1 MNKKASTRFTE
12 GDYPAVDA
20 QSVDLLTGHTVDL
33 QGTETRRDVPNV
45 HESYV
50 REFDAPIHS
59 DTHATE
65 QGHQFVCTTSPK
77 PEAQVG

>member
-1 MNKKASTRFTE
+1 MNKNASARFTE

-20 QSVDLLTGHTVDL
+20 QSVDLLTGHTIDL
-33 QGTETRRDVPNV
+33 QGTEAGRDVPNV

-50 REFDAPIHS
+50 RELAAPIHS
-59 DTHATE
+59 NTHSTE